1 MFEKNET
8 TQDNLSLEIS
18 DAISEKESVKFTINI
33 KTEIPSYTAAR
44 GQTYSV
50 VRSYSDFVWLHTSL
64 SENEL
69 YYGLLIPPKPYKPDF
84 ESSRSVWLFQ

>member
-1 MFEKNET
+1 MNEF
-8 TQDNLSLEIS
+8 
-18 DAISEKESVKFTINI
+18 SEKESVKFTINI

-44 GQTYSV
+44 GQAYSV

-84 ESSRSVWLFQ
+84 ESSRLLFYFKTGFKINF

>member
-1 MFEKNET
+1 MNEF
-8 TQDNLSLEIS
+8 
-18 DAISEKESVKFTINI
+18 SEKESVKFTINI

-44 GQTYSV
+44 GQAYSV
-50 VRSYSDFVWLHTSL
+50 VRSYSDFVWLHSSL

-84 ESSRSVWLFQ
+84 ESSRLHFFVSRLVFKIIF

>member
-1 MFEKNET
+1 M
-8 TQDNLSLEIS
+8 
-18 DAISEKESVKFTINI
+18 KFTINI

-44 GQTYSV
+44 GQSYSV

-84 ESSRSVWLFQ
+84 ESSRLVLISKSFYENIILVIECTN